1 MKMFAKYLAT
11 MLPFALALG
20 ACHNKKTGATFPEV
34 ATEKAMPP
42 AATQEQAGSF
52 DQMPEQEHKLVEG
65 PVTEDTIPSQKPAE
79 EDENAAVEPQVG
91 QVEPDHV
98 ATKAPCLSKECQK
111 RREGLAAYREGLN
124 LFKKGQWEEA
134 LNLYLK
140 ACQYGIYRGCHRYG
154 WHMQQIGNER
164 NAQQFFNQ
172 SCKQGKIERSCN
184 NLGFLAEQRGD
195 LHTAKDYYAYA
206 CIEGSKG
213 GCANLKRVYS
223 ILFPKR

>member
-1 MKMFAKYLAT
+1 MFAKYLVP
-11 MLPFALALG
+11 MLSFALALG
-20 ACHNKKTGATFPEV
+20 ACHTKKNRTTFPAV
-34 ATEKAMPP
+34 ASEKAAPTM
-42 AATQEQAGSF
+42 AAQEQAGSF
-52 DQMPEQEHKLVEG
+52 DQIPEQEHKLAEA
-65 PVTEDTIPSQKPAE
+65 PDTIPSQKPAE
-79 EDENAAVEPQVG
+79 EEENAEVEPQAG
-91 QVEPDHV
+91 HVEPDHV
-98 ATKAPCLSKECQK
+98 ATKTPCRSKECQK
-111 RREGLAAYREGLN
+111 RQEGLAAYREGQN
-124 LFKKGQWEEA
+124 LFKKGKWEEA

-140 ACQYGIYRGCHRYG
+140 ACQYGFYRGCHRYG

-172 SCKQGKIERSCN
+172 SCKQGKVERSCN

-223 ILFPKR
+223 ILFPKH